1 MISRR
6 LSLDE
11 VVSINAL
18 VLGIDRTI
26 VTSSVKIGL
35 LGSALQAPFAGFGD
49 TYIYPEDA
57 QRLGILC
64 SRIVLNHPFLDGNK
78 RTGLIGMLTMASMNS
93 LTLDLPVSTE
103 TDSIIL
109 RLAAGE
115 TDEEAFCGWV
125 VGTSS
130 TDAAPRFPSRQMS
143 PSEI

>member
-26 VTSSVKIGL
+26 VTSAVKIGL
-35 LGSALQAPFAGFGD
+35 LDSALQAPFAGFGD
-49 TYIYPEDA
+49 TDIYPEDA

-78 RTGLIGMLTMASMNS
+78 RTGLIAMLTMASMNGP
-93 LTLDLPVSTE
+93 TLDLPVSAE

-115 TDEEAFCGWV
+115 EDEETFCAWV
-125 VGTSS
+125 GRYLSH
-130 TDAAPRFPSRQMS
+130 
-143 PSEI
+143 

>member
-1 MISRR
+1 MITRR

-18 VLGIDRTI
+18 VLGTDRTI

-35 LGSALQAPFAGFGD
+35 LDSALQAPFAGFGD
-49 TYIYPEDA
+49 TDIYPEDA

-78 RTGLIGMLTMASMNS
+78 RTGLIAMLTMASMNG
-93 LTLDLPVSTE
+93 LTLELPVSTE
-103 TDSIIL
+103 TDSMIL

-115 TDEEAFCGWV
+115 TDEEAFCVW
-125 VGTSS
+125 
-130 TDAAPRFPSRQMS
+130 ASRYLS
-143 PSEI
+143 P

>member
-18 VLGIDRTI
+18 VLGVDRTI
-26 VTSSVKIGL
+26 VTPSVKIGL
-35 LGSALQAPFAGFGD
+35 LDSALQAPFAGFGD
-49 TYIYPEDA
+49 TDIYPEDA

-78 RTGLIGMLTMASMNS
+78 RTGLIAMLTMASMNG

-103 TDSIIL
+103 TDGMIL

-115 TDEEAFCGWV
+115 TDEEVFCAWLARYL
-125 VGTSS
+125 SH
-130 TDAAPRFPSRQMS
+130 
-143 PSEI
+143 

>member
-18 VLGIDRTI
+18 IVGIDRAI
-26 VTSSVKIGL
+26 VASSVKIGL
-35 LGSALQAPFAGFGD
+35 LDSALQAPFAGFGD
-49 TYIYPEDA
+49 TDIYPEDA

-78 RTGLIGMLTMASMNS
+78 RTGLIAMLTMASMNG

-125 VGTSS
+125 GRYFSH
-130 TDAAPRFPSRQMS
+130 
-143 PSEI
+143 

>member
-1 MISRR
+1 VITRR

-18 VLGIDRTI
+18 VLGIDRTV

-35 LGSALQAPFAGFGD
+35 LDSALQAPFAGFGD
-49 TYIYPEDA
+49 TDIYPEDA

-78 RTGLIGMLTMASMNS
+78 RTGLIAMLTMASMNEIM
-93 LTLDLPVSTE
+93 LDLPVSTE
-103 TDSIIL
+103 TDSMIL

-125 VGTSS
+125 GRYLSL
-130 TDAAPRFPSRQMS
+130 
-143 PSEI
+143 

>member
-26 VTSSVKIGL
+26 ATSSVKIGL
-35 LGSALQAPFAGFGD
+35 LHSALQAPFAEFGD
-49 TYIYPEDA
+49 IDIYPQDA

-64 SRIVLNHPFLDGNK
+64 SRMVLNHPFLDGNK
-78 RTGLIGMLTMASMNS
+78 RTGLIAMLTMASMNG

-103 TDSIIL
+103 TDHMIL
-109 RLAAGE
+109 GLAAGE
-115 TDEEAFCGWV
+115 TDEEAFCAWV
-125 VGTSS
+125 G
-130 TDAAPRFPSRQMS
+130 RYLS
-143 PSEI
+143 P